1 MEVRLKL
8 LAAPDVC
15 RQKSHC
21 LRRHRLCYTRPSSS
35 GLAAVFLAPK
45 GLCLSLAARKPAIRM
60 RSPISRTP
68 IVPTSQEGNR
78 KRTAFA
84 LRTGVGAL
92 KVLETFGLEALLA
105 NSYLLT
111 EEETVCDELNG
122 RIQEISA
129 SGDKSL
135 PANPPLTLGPVH
147 SSPRFDSQ
155 PLSELNLSV
164 DASPVVSHPAAG
176 ALDTPTS
183 R

>member
-1 MEVRLKL
+1 
-8 LAAPDVC
+8 
-15 RQKSHC
+15 
-21 LRRHRLCYTRPSSS
+21 
-35 GLAAVFLAPK
+35 
-45 GLCLSLAARKPAIRM
+45 M

-68 IVPTSQEGNR
+68 IVPISQEGNR

-92 KVLETFGLEALLA
+92 KVLETFVLEALLA

-129 SGDKSL
+129 SGVQSL
-135 PANPPLTLGPVH
+135 PALWALSIAHPDLTHSLCLNSTSQLMPHLLLVIPLLV
-147 SSPRFDSQ
+147 
-155 PLSELNLSV
+155 PLLHL
-164 DASPVVSHPAAG
+164 DA
-176 ALDTPTS
+176 PTS

>member
-1 MEVRLKL
+1 MGCK
-8 LAAPDVC
+8 
-15 RQKSHC
+15 
-21 LRRHRLCYTRPSSS
+21 
-35 GLAAVFLAPK
+35 
-45 GLCLSLAARKPAIRM
+45 KPEIRM

-68 IVPTSQEGNR
+68 IVPISQEGNR

-92 KVLETFGLEALLA
+92 KVLETFVLEALLA

-129 SGDKSL
+129 SGEKSL

-176 ALDTPTS
+176 APSSSGRPNFKVNLPQPLRFGTISVDTPRGPPS
-183 R
+183 L